1 MTTLLDYHGPR
12 LYHIAPRYDVSGS
25 GDLWYVCDRWSATHE
40 AVTAP
45 KRTREHAERIAAQM
59 SRDWIAHARKGA

>member
-1 MTTLLDYHGPR
+1 MTHTNDQGE
-12 LYHIAPRYDVSGS
+12 ASRYYVRGTTDQ
-25 GDLWYVCDRWSATHE
+25 WYVCVRQYVGNMPYHE